1 MFGAIAILAA
11 LERRHRTGRGGAG
24 KCSLCETTAFL
35 VGQHMAQQAVT
46 GVPTAP
52 MPVRVSAWAIY
63 DVFETARADEQLFVG
78 VVTDSQWQ
86 TFCKLFDL
94 GDLGNDPDLAANHQ
108 RVLARARH
116 MPVLRSLFSATQRS
130 ASVEP
135 PPPH

>member
-1 MFGAIAILAA
+1 
-11 LERRHRTGRGGAG
+11 
-24 KCSLCETTAFL
+24 
-35 VGQHMAQQAVT
+35 MAQQAVT

-94 GDLGNDPDLAANHQ
+94 GDIGTDPDLAANNQ
-108 RVLARARH
+108 RVLARDRIL
-116 MPVLRSLFSATQRS
+116 PVVRALRSEEHTSELQSLMRISYAVFCLKKNTHHHHTLPST
-130 ASVEP
+130 P
-135 PPPH
+135 NN

>member
-94 GDLGNDPDLAANHQ
+94 GDIDRKSTRLNSSH
-108 RVLARARH
+108 
-116 MPVLRSLFSATQRS
+116 
-130 ASVEP
+130 
-135 PPPH
+135 